1 MNKAF
6 PKFQN
11 FSDEPIKVTHYQNNN
26 NNNNNNIIIII
37 TIVIYIHIYIYTLYY
52 ILFFEMHHN

>member
-26 NNNNNNIIIII
+26 NNTIIIII
-37 TIVIYIHIYIYTLYY
+37 IICTYIY
-52 ILFFEMHHN
+52 ILFYFIFEMHHN

>member
-11 FSDEPIKVTHYQNNN
+11 FCDEPIKVTHYQNNK
-26 NNNNNNIIIII
+26 NNNNIIPPSIQGK
-37 TIVIYIHIYIYTLYY
+37 
-52 ILFFEMHHN
+52 EGEGEGPS